1 MITIRQR
8 PWAKHI
14 VLLPFALALAAIIFL
29 PSYHPL
35 TIDCYDE
42 KRIISLIIL
51 LSSAVSYLLSPRQ
64 CRNVSRLYL
73 SWPRWVRVALPLVFL
88 LGIISSLKSF
98 NPLFALVEVGNF
110 ALLFLFCLQVAII
123 RSTYG
128 KIIDLTII
136 LSFVLFAVLYLLDV
150 SASVYAMFV
159 VGSITSP
166 FDLFANFINP
176 RFFNQLQSTT
186 FPFLLIAPLLF
197 PKYNTK
203 FTWPL
208 FIVPAGWWTLALIAG
223 GRGVTLATLIGLFLT
238 GCLFPTAW
246 KKWLISTAAVLSA
259 GTIGAWILDSYI
271 LDFMA
276 KGPHTIGLAEL
287 MFKGAKNA
295 DRAALWHSSIKMI
308 HESPLLGQGPMHFA
322 HLHHP
327 VGAHPHNFIFQ
338 LGSEWGIIVTVL
350 FLLISCYA
358 CQRWFI
364 KIHRFYQSKRR
375 DEGES
380 LVYLAVTS
388 SILAIAAHSMV
399 TGNFVMPLSQ
409 LTIFMVI
416 GWALGIFSGKADE
429 PQPLSSPQS
438 SYFILFS
445 IIIMAILFI
454 VYAFYPDFI
463 PFKQW
468 IAQTMAQNPGILHP
482 RFWSQGYF

>member
-1 MITIRQR
+1 MITFRQR
-8 PWAKHI
+8 PGAQHI
-14 VLLPFALALAAIIFL
+14 ILIPFTMALAAIIFL
-29 PSYHPL
+29 PSYHL
-35 TIDCYDE
+35 LAINWYDE

-51 LSSAVSYLLSPRQ
+51 LSSAVSYFLSARQ
-64 CRNVSRLYL
+64 CRDVSRLYL
-73 SWPRWVRVALPLVFL
+73 SWPGWIRAALPLIFL
-88 LGIISSLKSF
+88 LGIISSLISF
-98 NPLFALVEVGNF
+98 NPLFALVEVGSF

-128 KIIDLTII
+128 KIIDLAII

-166 FDLFANFINP
+166 FDLFANFLNP

-197 PKYNTK
+197 PKYTK

-223 GRGVTLATLIGLFLT
+223 GRGVTLATLIGLTLT
-238 GCLFPTAW
+238 VCLFPTAW
-246 KKWLISTAAVLSA
+246 KKWLISAAAVLIA
-259 GTIGAWILDSYI
+259 GTLGAWLLDSYI
-271 LDFMA
+271 LAFMA

-287 MFKGAKNA
+287 MFKGTKNA

-308 HESPLLGQGPMHFA
+308 QESPLLGQGPMHFA

-327 VGAHPHNFIFQ
+327 VGAHPHNFILQ
-338 LGSEWGIIVTVL
+338 LGSEWGIIATVL

-364 KIHRFYQSKRR
+364 KIHRFYQSNRR
-375 DEGES
+375 DDDES

-416 GWALGIFSGKADE
+416 GWALGIFNGKVDE
-429 PQPLSSPQS
+429 PQPLSSPQPS
-438 SYFILFS
+438 CLILFS
-445 IIIMAILFI
+445 VIIMASLFI
-454 VYAFYPDFI
+454 VYAFYPNFT

-468 IAQTMAQNPGILHP
+468 ITQTMAQNPGILHP

>member
-8 PWAKHI
+8 PWTQHL
-14 VLLPFALALAAIIFL
+14 VLLPFAMALTAIVFL
-29 PSYHPL
+29 PSYHLL
-35 TIDCYDE
+35 TINWYDE

-51 LSSAVSYLLSPRQ
+51 LSSAGSYFLSARQ
-64 CRNVSRLYL
+64 CREVSRLYL
-73 SWPRWVRVALPLVFL
+73 SWPRWVRTALPLIFF
-88 LGIISSLKSF
+88 LGIISSLRSF
-98 NPLFALVEVGNF
+98 NPLFALVEVGSF
-110 ALLFLFCLQVAII
+110 ALLFLFCLQVAVI

-128 KIIDLTII
+128 KIIDFAII

-150 SASVYAMFV
+150 SASIYAMFV
-159 VGSITSP
+159 VGSINSP

-197 PKYNTK
+197 PKYTK

-208 FIVPAGWWTLALIAG
+208 FLIPAGWWTLALIAG
-223 GRGVTLATLIGLFLT
+223 GRGVTLATLIGLILT
-238 GCLFPTAW
+238 VCLFPAAW
-246 KKWLISTAAVLSA
+246 KKWSISAAAVLIA
-259 GTIGAWILDSYI
+259 GTIGASVLDSYI
-271 LDFMA
+271 LTFMA
-276 KGPHTIGLAEL
+276 KGPHTIGIAEL

-308 HESPLLGQGPMHFA
+308 QESPLLGRGPMHFA

-327 VGAHPHNFIFQ
+327 VGAHPHNFILQ
-338 LGSEWGIIVTVL
+338 LGSEWGLIATVL

-358 CQRWFI
+358 SQRWFI
-364 KIHRFYQSKRR
+364 KVHQCYQSTSHT
-375 DEGES
+375 ESES
-380 LVYLAVTS
+380 LLYMAVTS
-388 SILAIAAHSMV
+388 SLLAIAAHSMV

-416 GWALGIFSGKADE
+416 GWALGIFIEKTAK
-429 PQPLSSPQS
+429 PWPVSSPQPPC
-438 SYFILFS
+438 FILFT

-454 VYAFYPDFI
+454 LYAFYPDFI
-463 PFKQW
+463 PFQQW
-468 IAQTMAQNPGILHP
+468 IAQTMQQNPGFLHP

>member
-1 MITIRQR
+1 MTTIRQW
-8 PWAKHI
+8 PGTQHI
-14 VLLPFALALAAIIFL
+14 VLFPFILALAAIIFL

-42 KRIISLIIL
+42 KRVISLIIL
-51 LSSAVSYLLSPRQ
+51 LSSAVSYLISPRQ
-64 CRNVSRLYL
+64 CRDVSRLYL
-73 SWPRWVRVALPLVFL
+73 SWPRWVRAALPLIFL
-88 LGIISSLKSF
+88 LGIISSLRSF

-110 ALLFLFCLQVAII
+110 ALLLLFGLQVAII

-128 KIIDLTII
+128 KIIDLAII

-150 SASVYAMFV
+150 SASIYAMFI
-159 VGSITSP
+159 VGSIVSP
-166 FDLFANFINP
+166 FDLFNNFLNP

-186 FPFLLIAPLLF
+186 FPFLLIAPFLF
-197 PKYNTK
+197 PRHIK

-208 FIVPAGWWTLALIAG
+208 FIVPAGWWTLALVAG
-223 GRGVTLATLIGLFLT
+223 GRGVTLATLIGLTLT
-238 GCLFPTAW
+238 VCLFPTAW
-246 KKWLISTAAVLSA
+246 KKWLISAAAVLSA
-259 GTIGAWILDSYI
+259 GTIGARVLDSYI

-276 KGPHTIGLAEL
+276 RGPHTIGLAEL
-287 MFKGAKNA
+287 MFKGAKNS

-308 HESPLLGQGPMHFA
+308 RKSPLLGRGPMHFA

-327 VGAHPHNFIFQ
+327 VGAHPHNFILQ
-338 LGSEWGIIVTVL
+338 LGCEWGIIVTVL
-350 FLLISCYA
+350 FLLISCCA
-358 CQRWFI
+358 SQRWFI
-364 KIHRFYQSKRR
+364 QIHRFYQSKRR
-375 DEGES
+375 DESAS

-388 SILAIAAHSMV
+388 SILAIAAHSLV

-416 GWALGIFSGKADE
+416 GWALGIFRDRADE
-429 PQPLSSPQS
+429 SRPLSSPQP

-445 IIIMAILFI
+445 IIIMAVLFI
-454 VYAFYPDFI
+454 VYAFYPDFT

-468 IAQTMAQNPGILHP
+468 IARTMTQNPGILHP